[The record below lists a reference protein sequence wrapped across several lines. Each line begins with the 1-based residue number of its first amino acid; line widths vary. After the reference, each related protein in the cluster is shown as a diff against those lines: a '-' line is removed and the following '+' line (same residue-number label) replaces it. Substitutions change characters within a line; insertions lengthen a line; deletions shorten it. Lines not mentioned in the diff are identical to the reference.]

1 MPSFR
6 HEALVQL
13 LRDRPT
19 LAAELVAATGQALP
33 AYVAARVR
41 EADFSQVVPTEFR
54 ADLALELVDAD
65 NQATFGLVV
74 EVQTSPKSNKRWVW
88 PLYVAA
94 HHARIRAAV
103 CLVVV
108 TPSASIAKSVRK
120 GVPTFQPP
128 GGFVPIVLGPEAIP
142 WVVDEEQAAEAPEL
156 AVLSALAH
164 GNAPG
169 GVQVALAAVGAT
181 RRLDEDRA
189 EVYARMVYRALTEAT
204 RRALEGQMQLKGI
217 GWSEISKKAF
227 AEGRVEG
234 RVEGLKE
241 SLLRI
246 LEARGLPVADAQRER
261 IVACRD
267 AAVLDRWIAGALT
280 AGSVDD
286 VLG

>member
-1 MPSFR
+1 M
-6 HEALVQL
+6 
-13 LRDRPT
+13 
-19 LAAELVAATGQALP
+19 
-33 AYVAARVR
+33 
-41 EADFSQVVPTEFR
+41 
-54 ADLALELVDAD
+54 
-65 NQATFGLVV
+65 
-74 EVQTSPKSNKRWVW
+74 
-88 PLYVAA
+88 
-94 HHARIRAAV
+94 
-103 CLVVV
+103 
-108 TPSASIAKSVRK
+108 
-120 GVPTFQPP
+120 
-128 GGFVPIVLGPEAIP
+128 
-142 WVVDEEQAAEAPEL
+142 
-156 AVLSALAH
+156 
-164 GNAPG
+164 
-169 GVQVALAAVGAT
+169 QVALAAVGAT

-189 EVYARMVYRALTEAT
+189 EVYARIVYRALTEAT